1 METIRFEGVGNR
13 WKTYFLHLK
22 AASKYTIFLVQM
34 CIALNI
40 KRGVARVRNAF
51 YKATSQRAIRLH
63 SGKSIFIIFAPFDVN
78 PFMLILRAK
87 IAVSVVICMTLYV
100 FVRVRV

>member
-1 METIRFEGVGNR
+1 
-13 WKTYFLHLK
+13 
-22 AASKYTIFLVQM
+22 M
-34 CIALNI
+34 CIALTI
-40 KRGVARVRNAF
+40 KRGVALSAFACWSAQETQKQIWRFRVRNASYNIF
-51 YKATSQRAIRLH
+51 KATSQRPIRLH

-87 IAVSVVICMTLYV
+87 IAVSAVIGMILYV